1 VQVVDASLT
10 RGVLAGVMAL
20 PNQPRADLS
29 DPPQPLELTQQH
41 TPRARHALVQRLC
54 EIVSW
59 PETRLPS
66 YERQLAAD
74 ILVDLLR
81 TSNVELRRRCAQG
94 LARVNDAPKALLRY
108 LARDEISVAQPLLEH
123 GAGFDD
129 ADLIATVR
137 AGVSWHW
144 LAIAKRRGLSEPIT
158 DSIFQTGD
166 IAAMEAVLRNPTSR
180 LSTQGVDLV
189 VAKSRQAPSLPALL
203 VPRPELKPTQA
214 LVLFWWAG
222 YEARLQI
229 LRRFAVD
236 RQVLIQELGEV
247 FKLAAAE
254 GWADADTRKTLQV
267 IERRQRNRAA
277 AAKSPYKSLEG
288 ALAAAEGGLDRALL
302 HEIAHL
308 AGVKPTTAAQI
319 FADAGGEAIG
329 VFCKAVG
336 LKRPLMIALWR
347 ALRRPNGDPDTTD
360 NSLGRAVYVFDT
372 LATAKAQ
379 TVLRYWNWSFTA
391 DAAGIQQ
398 ETYGN
403 DVLELSLAR
412 RNAALLFGRN
422 G

>member
-1 VQVVDASLT
+1 VVTFDDMPPT
-10 RGVLAGVMAL
+10 
-20 PNQPRADLS
+20 NQPQPDVA
-29 DPPQPLELTQQH
+29 PPAPLELKTPQ
-41 TPRARHALVQRLC
+41 TPRARVALVQRLC

-59 PETRLPS
+59 PESRLQA

-74 ILVDLLR
+74 ILVGLLR

-94 LARVNDAPKALLRY
+94 LVRVTDAPKGLLRY
-108 LARDEISVAQPLLEH
+108 LARDEIGVALPLLEG

-129 ADLIATVR
+129 SDLVATVR
-137 AGVSWHW
+137 AGVAAHW
-144 LAIAKRRGLSEPIT
+144 LAIASRRGLTESVT
-158 DSIFQTGD
+158 DALLQTGEVAV
-166 IAAMEAVLRNPTSR
+166 IEAVLRNASAR

-189 VAKSRQAPSLPALL
+189 VARSRQAPSLPGLL
-203 VPRPELKPTQA
+203 VARAELRPTQA

-222 YEARLQI
+222 FEARLHI

-236 RQVLIQELGEV
+236 RNVLIQELGDV
-247 FKLAAAE
+247 FKMAAAE

-277 AAKSPYKSLEG
+277 AAQSPYGSLEG
-288 ALAAAEGGLDRALL
+288 ALAASERGLDRGLI

-308 AGVKPTTAAQI
+308 AGVKPTTASQI
-319 FADAGGEAIG
+319 FADPGGEAIG

-347 ALRRPNGDPDTTD
+347 ALRRPSGDPDAID
-360 NSLGRAVYVFDT
+360 NPLGRSVYVFDT

-391 DAAGIQQ
+391 DASNI
-398 ETYGN
+398 ERVKFDDN
-403 DVLELSLAR
+403 SLDLSLAR
-412 RNAALLFGRN
+412 RNAALLFNRN

>member
-1 VQVVDASLT
+1 
-10 RGVLAGVMAL
+10 MAL
-20 PNQPRADLS
+20 PNQPRADTS
-29 DPPQPLELTQQH
+29 DPPPPLELTEPH
-41 TPRARHALVQRLC
+41 APKARLALVQRLC

-74 ILVDLLR
+74 ILVGLLR
-81 TSNVELRRRCAQG
+81 TTNVDLRRRCAHG
-94 LARVNDAPKALLRY
+94 LVRVQDAPKALLRY
-108 LARDEISVAQPLLEH
+108 LARDEISVAQLLLEN

-137 AGVSWHW
+137 AGTSSHW
-144 LAIAKRRGLSEPIT
+144 LAIAKRRGLGEPVT
-158 DSIFQTGD
+158 DVLLQTGD
-166 IAAMEAVLRNPTSR
+166 TAAIEAVLRNQTAR
-180 LSTQGVDLV
+180 LSTQGVDIV
-189 VAKSRQAPSLPALL
+189 VAKSRQAPGLPALL
-203 VPRPELKPTQA
+203 VPRTELRPTQA
-214 LVLFWWAG
+214 LVLFWWATHQP
-222 YEARLQI
+222 RLQI

-254 GWADADTRKTLQV
+254 GWSDADTRKTLQV

-277 AAKSPYKSLEG
+277 AAQSPYKSLEG
-288 ALAAAEGGLDRALL
+288 ALAAAEGGLERELI

-308 AGVKPTTAAQI
+308 AGVKPTTAAQV

-336 LKRPLMIALWR
+336 LKRPLMIALWK
-347 ALRRPNGDPDTTD
+347 ALRRPAGDPDATD
-360 NSLGRAVYVFDT
+360 NPLGRAMYVFDT

-391 DAAGIQQ
+391 DAAGIEQQ
-398 ETYGN
+398 SYGN
-403 DVLELSLAR
+403 EVLELSLAR

>member
-1 VQVVDASLT
+1 
-10 RGVLAGVMAL
+10 MAL
-20 PNQPRADLS
+20 PNQPRADLA
-29 DPPQPLELTQQH
+29 DPQPLELNQPH
-41 TPRARHALVQRLC
+41 TPRARIALVQRLC

-59 PETRLPS
+59 PETRLPT

-81 TSNVELRRRCAQG
+81 TSSIELRMRCARG
-94 LARVNDAPKALLRY
+94 LMRVQDAPKALLRY
-108 LARDEISVAQPLLEH
+108 LARDEIGVAQPLLEN
-123 GAGFDD
+123 GVGFDD
-129 ADLIATVR
+129 SDLIATAR
-137 AGVSWHW
+137 AGTSGHW
-144 LAIAKRRGLSEPIT
+144 LAIAKRRGLGEPVT
-158 DSIFQTGD
+158 DALLQTSD
-166 IAAMEAVLRNPTSR
+166 TAAIEAVLRNQTAR

-189 VAKSRQAPSLPALL
+189 VAKSRQSPTLPPLL
-203 VPRPELKPTQA
+203 VPRTELKPTQA
-214 LVLFWWAG
+214 LVLFWWASF
-222 YEARLQI
+222 EVRLQI

-236 RQVLIQELGEV
+236 RQVLISELGEV

-254 GWADADTRKTLQV
+254 GWSDADTRKTLQV

-277 AAKSPYKSLEG
+277 ATQSPYKSLEG
-288 ALAAAEGGLDRALL
+288 ALAAAEGGLDRGLI

-329 VFCKAVG
+329 VFCKSVG
-336 LKRPLMIALWR
+336 LKRPLMIALWK
-347 ALRRPNGDPDTTD
+347 ALRRPNGDPDSTD
-360 NSLGRAVYVFDT
+360 NSLGRTCYVFDT

-391 DAAGIQQ
+391 DAAGIEQS
-398 ETYGN
+398 TYGN

-412 RNAALLFGRN
+412 RNAALLFSRN

>member
-1 VQVVDASLT
+1 
-10 RGVLAGVMAL
+10 MAL
-20 PNQPRADLS
+20 PNQPRAEFS
-29 DPPQPLELTQQH
+29 DPPPPLELTEPH
-41 TPRARHALVQRLC
+41 APKARLALVQRLC

-59 PETRLPS
+59 PETRLPA

-74 ILVDLLR
+74 ILVGLLR
-81 TSNVELRRRCAQG
+81 TTNVDLRRRCAHG
-94 LARVNDAPKALLRY
+94 LIRVQDAPKALLRY
-108 LARDEISVAQPLLEH
+108 LARDEISVAGDLLEN
-123 GAGFDD
+123 GVGFDD

-137 AGVSWHW
+137 AGTSSHW
-144 LAIAKRRGLSEPIT
+144 LAIAKRRGLGEPIT
-158 DSIFQTGD
+158 DALLQTGD
-166 IAAMEAVLRNPTSR
+166 AVTIEAVLRNQTAR
-180 LSTQGVDLV
+180 LSTQGVDIV
-189 VAKSRQAPSLPALL
+189 VAKSRQAPALPALL
-203 VPRPELKPTQA
+203 VPRTELRPTQA
-214 LVLFWWAG
+214 LVLFWWA
-222 YEARLQI
+222 AHQPRLQI

-277 AAKSPYKSLEG
+277 AAQSPYKSLEG
-288 ALAAAEGGLDRALL
+288 ALAAAEGGLERGLI

-308 AGVKPTTAAQI
+308 AGVKPTTAAQV

-336 LKRPLMIALWR
+336 LKRPLMIGLWK
-347 ALRRPNGDPDTTD
+347 ALRRPGGDPDSPD
-360 NSLGRAVYVFDT
+360 NPLGRAVYVFDT

-391 DAAGIQQ
+391 DAH
-398 ETYGN
+398 
-403 DVLELSLAR
+403 ELDRIAFDDGAHEMPLAR
-412 RNAALLFGRN
+412 RNAALMFNRN

>member
-1 VQVVDASLT
+1 
-10 RGVLAGVMAL
+10 MAL
-20 PNQPRADLS
+20 QNQSRLDVMDAAS
-29 DPPQPLELTQQH
+29 PLELTEPH
-41 TPRARHALVQRLC
+41 APRARQALVQRLC
-54 EIVSW
+54 EVVSW

-66 YERQLAAD
+66 HERQLAAD
-74 ILVDLLR
+74 ILVGLLR
-81 TSNVELRRRCAQG
+81 TSNVELRRRCALG
-94 LARVNDAPKALLRY
+94 LTRVHDAPKGLLRY
-108 LARDEISVAQPLLEH
+108 LARDEISVAQPLLES

-129 ADLIATVR
+129 SDLIATVR
-137 AGVSWHW
+137 AGVAWHW
-144 LAIAKRRGLSEPIT
+144 LAIAKRRNLGEPIT
-158 DSIFQTGD
+158 DALLQTGD
-166 IAAMEAVLRNPTSR
+166 TAAIEAVLRNNTAR
-180 LSTQGVDLV
+180 LSTQGIDIV
-189 VAKSRQAPSLPALL
+189 VAKSRQAPGLASLL
-203 VPRPELKPTQA
+203 VSRPELKPTQA

-277 AAKSPYKSLEG
+277 AAQSPYKSLEG
-288 ALAAAEGGLDRALL
+288 ALAAAEHGLDRGLL

-308 AGVKPTTAAQI
+308 AGVKPTTAAQV

-336 LKRPLMIALWR
+336 LKRPMMIALWR
-347 ALRRPNGDPDTTD
+347 ALLRPNGDPDSTD

-391 DAAGIQQ
+391 DAVGIEQT
-398 ETYGN
+398 TY
-403 DVLELSLAR
+403 DDSTLELSLAR
-412 RNAALLFGRN
+412 RNAALLFTRN